1 MDAFKGQSEC
11 ENHFATVMNPM
22 AQMSGTIVLH
32 VIAGMGNL
40 TYILCIYRF
49 DLFIFLKCSLE
60 YVRCKLPIPQLN
72 LFFFQSWFD

>member
-11 ENHFATVMNPM
+11 ENHFSTVMNPM

-49 DLFIFLKCSLE
+49 DLFK
-60 YVRCKLPIPQLN
+60 KKM
-72 LFFFQSWFD
+72 